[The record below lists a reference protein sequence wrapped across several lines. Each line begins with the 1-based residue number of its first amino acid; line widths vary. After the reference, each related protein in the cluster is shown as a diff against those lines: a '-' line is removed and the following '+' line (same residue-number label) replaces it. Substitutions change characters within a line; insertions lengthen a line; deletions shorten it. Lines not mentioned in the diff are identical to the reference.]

1 MSKKSVSEM
10 SGENAVMQATF
21 EADRDG
27 PGPALHHRSLIP
39 GNFFL
44 HYKNGKEYM
53 FLTLAINP
61 NTDEQ
66 IAVYR
71 ERNYGAPS
79 GPYYWRPVAEF
90 REKFRKKI

>member
-27 PGPALHHRSLIP
+27 ADYESLIP
-39 GNFFL
+39 GRSFL
-44 HYKNGKEYM
+44 HYKNGREY
-53 FLTLAINP
+53 LCLAVATNP

-66 IAVYR
+66 IVVYR
-71 ERNYGAPS
+71 ERNRGEPAP
-79 GPYYWRPVAEF
+79 PYYWRPVAEF
-90 REKFRKKI
+90 REKFRKRI